1 MTMDWPAIQPA
12 PTHLVEALANRH
24 LSLCGFMAAGKT
36 LGGQRLAVRLALP
49 FVDLDD
55 YLTATLGRTPAA
67 LIGQEGEV
75 AFRALEAD
83 ALQRVLDSEPSVV
96 ALGGGTLLRDENR
109 SLVRDRAVVVHLK
122 VSAETARARA
132 LAENDRDRPL
142 LGETLEDTRRRLEAR
157 RIAYDCCDF
166 EVDADCSDPEAVTA
180 AVLAGLGH
188 LSAL

>member
-1 MTMDWPAIQPA
+1 MDWPAIQPA

-24 LSLCGFMAAGKT
+24 LCLCGFMAAGKT
-36 LGGQRLAVRLALP
+36 LVGHRLAVRLALP

-55 YLTATLGRTPAA
+55 YLTRTRGRTPAA
-67 LIGQEGEV
+67 LIGQEGEA
-75 AFRALEAD
+75 AFREIEAD
-83 ALQRVLDSEPSVV
+83 ALHRVLNGKPSVV

-109 SLVRDRAVVVHLK
+109 ALVLDRAIVVHLK

-132 LAENDRDRPL
+132 LAETDRDRPL
-142 LGETLEDTRRRLEAR
+142 LGETLEDTRRRLEER
-157 RIAYDCCDF
+157 RIAYACCDF